1 MPLRGKRSVAGSSF
15 HELQIAPEL
24 FTTGRRLQ
32 RPDTHTEKE
41 NTHTSD
47 TDMVVC
53 VCVSVCIRYSG
64 TSAGRITTVFLN
76 SPQMELILAVG
87 RKLSTK
93 SDIRL
98 PNSWRREINNVKACI
113 DLLTISSVKV

>member
-53 VCVSVCIRYSG
+53 VCVYV
-64 TSAGRITTVFLN
+64 
-76 SPQMELILAVG
+76 
-87 RKLSTK
+87 
-93 SDIRL
+93 SDIAVPVQDASRQ
-98 PNSWRREINNVKACI
+98 CF
-113 DLLTISSVKV
+113 